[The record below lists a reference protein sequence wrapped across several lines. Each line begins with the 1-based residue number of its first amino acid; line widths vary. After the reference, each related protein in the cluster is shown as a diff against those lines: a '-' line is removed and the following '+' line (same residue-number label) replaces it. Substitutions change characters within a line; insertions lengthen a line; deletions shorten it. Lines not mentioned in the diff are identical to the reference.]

1 MVMSCKG
8 CKFPAEAWA
17 EAPGLG
23 NRPCGGLLNFIM
35 QHGVLCHPAAL
46 HCSGF

>member
-35 QHGVLCHPAAL
+35 GSFVTLQRLL
-46 HCSGF
+46 TSG